1 MSSFSSR
8 EPYLREDHF
17 SGGRPEPTTTVEV
30 AGRILGLFRNK
41 AYESAAAPF
50 LPRPGSSSSPPSAGM
65 NGRRSPPSGSRLQA
79 KALLDWLRG
88 HADDRGEVSFSD
100 ALQRGPGVLR
110 TKAPLEAAF
119 KVLADHGWTGEV
131 SARPRRIR
139 VWSGSGEGER

>member
-1 MSSFSSR
+1 MLTLVADLNADEIGVDEMGNAAELVSW
-8 EPYLREDHF
+8 YLDEALRLQA
-17 SGGRPEPTTTVEV
+17 
-30 AGRILGLFRNK
+30 AGRTNPAL
-41 AYESAAAPF
+41 
-50 LPRPGSSSSPPSAGM
+50 
-65 NGRRSPPSGSRLQA
+65 LQA

-139 VWSGSGEGER
+139 VWFGSGEGER